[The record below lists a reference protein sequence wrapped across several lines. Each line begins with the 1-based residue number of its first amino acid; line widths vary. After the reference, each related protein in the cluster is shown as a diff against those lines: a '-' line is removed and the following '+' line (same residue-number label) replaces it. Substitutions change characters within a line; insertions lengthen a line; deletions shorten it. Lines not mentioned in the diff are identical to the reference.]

1 MAAMHVPYGNGLA
14 EGEAVGLERYMEIYD
29 QKTFTDAVTALFDQR
44 TIESSMTG
52 RRCTGKSVNFRL
64 HR

>member
-14 EGEAVGLERYMEIYD
+14 EGKAAELERYMEIYD
-29 QKTFTDAVTALFDQR
+29 QKTFTDAVTALVDQR
-44 TIESSMTG
+44 TIESSMTK
-52 RRCTGKSVNFRL
+52 RRCAGKSVDFRL